1 MKIIILLALFMVV
14 LPSGGQAQNA
24 PSPAGEHSCVI
35 GTPGVNEF
43 IINWTDSKNY
53 TNLKKSISDGT
64 TERGY
69 ETWPTTFVELTA
81 YINENLTLYFDIS
94 WHPDKRDPSNVQDIK
109 LDPAQTAAQSY
120 ITIQGK
126 KALLVKNKERKIYQ
140 GTDKPPLV
148 DLASFFACYYPD
160 DYTEVVIRAPAS
172 EWKDSEF
179 KAAISSLKVT
189 PPVGYY

>member
-1 MKIIILLALFMVV
+1 MFV
-14 LPSGGQAQNA
+14 LPSGVQAQNA

-53 TNLKKSISDGT
+53 TNLKTSISDGT

-69 ETWPTTFVELTA
+69 ETWPTTFVGLTA
-81 YINENLTLYFDIS
+81 HINENLTLYLDIS
-94 WHPDKRDPSNVQDIK
+94 WHPEKRDPSNVQDIK
-109 LDPAQTAAQSY
+109 LDPAQTASQSY

-140 GTDKPPLV
+140 GTDKSPLV